1 MLPLLFHPAVRDDI
15 AGVRLWYSTISP
27 ALKIEFDR
35 CLAAALNQIQ
45 RHPKIYAVIEAD
57 YRKASLPRFPYQVF
71 YRIDPEALLVFEVSH
86 EQAHPEA
93 VRGRVVARDAA
104 E

>member
-15 AGVRLWYSTISP
+15 AGVRLWYETISP

-35 CLAAALNQIQ
+35 CLDAALNQIQ
-45 RHPKIYAVIEAD
+45 RHPRMYAVVEAD
-57 YRKASLPRFPYQVF
+57 YRKVSLARFPYQVF
-71 YRIDPEALLVFEVSH
+71 YRIGPESLLVFDVSH

-93 VRGRVVARDAA
+93 VLGLVVTRDAA